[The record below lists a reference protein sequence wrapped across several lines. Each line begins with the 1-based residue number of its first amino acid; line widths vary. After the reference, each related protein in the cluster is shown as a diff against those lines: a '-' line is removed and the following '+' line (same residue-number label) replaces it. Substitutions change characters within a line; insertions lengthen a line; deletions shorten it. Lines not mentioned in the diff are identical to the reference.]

1 MGQLSIENLNVRFNT
16 PERTVLAVR
25 DLSLSVGQAETL
37 GIVGESGCGKTMTAY
52 AILRLIRKPGEIT
65 SGKIL
70 WNGADLAAMDEDKL
84 RAIRGK
90 EISMIF
96 QEPMTSLNPV
106 FKVGTQIAETI
117 QLHLGKSRK
126 ESLER
131 AAHLLDLA
139 GIPDP
144 VKRLDCYPHE
154 LSGGMRQRVMIA
166 MALSADPSML
176 IADEPTTALDVTIQ
190 AQILDLL
197 LKIQKEREMSLVF
210 ISHDLGVISNIA
222 DRIAVMYAG
231 EICETGRSEDIFAH
245 PLHPYTTGL
254 FEAVPKI
261 GSGSRRL
268 KTIQGNVPSLS
279 EAPSGCVYHPR
290 CPKASA
296 ECLEKDVKLRD
307 MGNGHFVRCIKA

>member
-1 MGQLSIENLNVRFNT
+1 MSLLSIENLNVRFNT

-25 DLSLSVGQAETL
+25 DLSLEINQGETVGV
-37 GIVGESGCGKTMTAY
+37 VGESGCGKTMTAY
-52 AILRLIRKPGEIT
+52 AILRLIRQPGEIS

-70 WNGADLAAMDEDKL
+70 WKGDDLISMKEEKL

-90 EISMIF
+90 EIAMIF

-106 FKVGTQIAETI
+106 FKVGTQIAETVE
-117 QLHLGKSRK
+117 LHLGKNRR
-126 ESLER
+126 EALQR
-131 AAHLLDLA
+131 AAELLSLA

-144 VKRLDCYPHE
+144 VKRLNCYPHE

-197 LKIQKEREMSLVF
+197 LNIQKEKKMSLIF

-231 EICETGRSEDIFAH
+231 EVCETGLSSDIFTR

-268 KTIQGNVPSLS
+268 KTIPGNVPSLS
-279 EAPSGCVYHPR
+279 TEPSGCVYYPR
-290 CPKASA
+290 CPKASP
-296 ECLEKDVKLRD
+296 ECLAQKIPLIDR
-307 MGNGHFVRCIKA
+307 GNGHSVRCIRA

>member
-1 MGQLSIENLNVRFNT
+1 MSLLSIENLNVRFNT
-16 PERTVLAVR
+16 PTRTVLAVR
-25 DLSLSVGQAETL
+25 SLSLKVGKGETI

-52 AILRLIRKPGEIT
+52 AILRLIKKPGEIS
-65 SGKIL
+65 SGKIIY
-70 WNGADLAAMDEDKL
+70 NGKDLLTMSENEI

-90 EISMIF
+90 EIAMIF

-117 QLHLGKSRK
+117 ELHLKKSRS
-126 ESLER
+126 EAMDRAVQLLE
-131 AAHLLDLA
+131 LA

-144 VKRLDCYPHE
+144 GKRIHNYPHE

-166 MALSADPSML
+166 MALSADPAML

-197 LKIQKEREMSLVF
+197 LTIQKERNMSLVF

-231 EICETGRSEDIFAH
+231 EICETGTSNDIFSN
-245 PLHPYTTGL
+245 PLHPYTIGL

-261 GSGSRRL
+261 GSGTQRL
-268 KTIQGNVPSLS
+268 ATIKGNVPSLS
-279 EAPSGCVYHPR
+279 ENPKGCAYHPR
-290 CPKASA
+290 CPKAA
-296 ECLEKDVKLRD
+296 PECLEHKIELIDK
-307 MGNGHFVRCIKA
+307 GNGHQVRCIRV

>member
-1 MGQLSIENLNVRFNT
+1 MSLLSIENLNVRFNT

-25 DLSLSVGQAETL
+25 DLSLEINQGETVGV
-37 GIVGESGCGKTMTAY
+37 VGESGCGKTMTAY
-52 AILRLIRKPGEIT
+52 AILRLIRQPGEIS

-70 WNGADLAAMDEDKL
+70 WKGDDLVSMKEEKL

-90 EISMIF
+90 EIAMIF

-106 FKVGTQIAETI
+106 FKVGTQIAETVE
-117 QLHLGKSRK
+117 LHLGKNRR
-126 ESLER
+126 EALQR
-131 AAHLLDLA
+131 AAELLSLA

-144 VKRLDCYPHE
+144 VKRLNCYPHE

-197 LKIQKEREMSLVF
+197 LNIQKEKKMSLIF

-231 EICETGRSEDIFAH
+231 EVCETGLSSDIFTR

-268 KTIQGNVPSLS
+268 KTIPGNVPSLS
-279 EAPSGCVYHPR
+279 TEPSGCVYYPR
-290 CPKASA
+290 CPKASP
-296 ECLEKDVKLRD
+296 ECLAQKIPLIDR
-307 MGNGHFVRCIKA
+307 GNGHSVRCIRA

>member
-1 MGQLSIENLNVRFNT
+1 MEKLSIENLNVQFNT
-16 PERTVLAVR
+16 PDRKVLAVR
-25 DLSLSVGQAETL
+25 NLSLEVGHGETV

-52 AILRLIRKPGEIT
+52 AILRLIRKPGEIA
-65 SGKIL
+65 SGRIL
-70 WNGADLAAMDEDKL
+70 WQGKDLVTMPEDEI
-84 RAIRGK
+84 RAVRGK

-106 FKVGTQIAETI
+106 FRVGTQIAETI
-117 QLHLGKSRK
+117 QLHLGKTKK
-126 ESLER
+126 EALER
-131 AAHLLDLA
+131 AATLLELA

-144 VKRLDCYPHE
+144 VSRLDCYPHE

-197 LKIQKEREMSLVF
+197 LNIQEQRKMSLVF

-231 EICETGRSEDIFAH
+231 EICETGSAKEIFTR

-254 FEAVPKI
+254 FEAVPHI
-261 GSGSRRL
+261 GSGTRRL
-268 KTIQGNVPSLS
+268 TTIPGNVPSLS
-279 EAPSGCVYHPR
+279 EEPKGCVYHPR

-296 ECLEKDVKLRD
+296 ECLENAVPLCDK
-307 MGNGHFVRCIKA
+307 GNGHFVRCIKA

>member
-16 PERTVLAVR
+16 PDRTVLAVR
-25 DLSLSVGQAETL
+25 NLSLCVGQGETL

-52 AILRLIRKPGEIT
+52 AILRLIRSPGEIS
-65 SGKIL
+65 SGKII
-70 WNGADLAAMDEDKL
+70 WNGADLASMDEGRL
-84 RAIRGK
+84 RAVRGR

-106 FKVGTQIAETI
+106 FRVGTQIAETI
-117 QLHLGKSRK
+117 ELHLGKSRK
-126 ESLER
+126 EALER
-131 AAHLLDLA
+131 AAHLLELA

-154 LSGGMRQRVMIA
+154 LSGGMRQRAMIA

-197 LKIQKEREMSLVF
+197 LQIQKERKMSLVF

-231 EICETGRSEDIFAH
+231 EVCETGRAEDIFSK

-261 GSGSRRL
+261 GSNTKRL
-268 KTIQGNVPSLS
+268 KTIQGTVPSLS
-279 EAPSGCVYHPR
+279 HEPSGCVYHPR

-296 ECLEKDVKLRD
+296 ECLERPVTLEDR
-307 MGNGHFVRCIKA
+307 GNGHFVRCIKA

>member
-16 PERTVLAVR
+16 PDRTVLAVR
-25 DLSLSVGQAETL
+25 DLSLSVGQAETI

-70 WNGADLAAMDEDKL
+70 WNGADLATLEEDKL

-139 GIPDP
+139 GIPDA
-144 VKRLDCYPHE
+144 VRRLDCYPHE

-197 LKIQKEREMSLVF
+197 LKIQKERKMSLVF

-231 EICETGRSEDIFAH
+231 EICETGRSEDIFSN

-261 GSGSRRL
+261 GSGTRRL

-279 EAPSGCVYHPR
+279 QEPHGCVYHPR
-290 CPKASA
+290 CPRASA
-296 ECLEKDVKLRD
+296 ECLEKNISLMDK
-307 MGNGHFVRCIKA
+307 GNGHLVRCIKA

>member
-1 MGQLSIENLNVRFNT
+1 MGQLVIENLNVRFNT
-16 PERTVLAVR
+16 PDRTVLAVR
-25 DLSLSVGQAETL
+25 DLSLSVGSGETV

-52 AILRLIRKPGEIT
+52 AILRLIRKPGEIS
-65 SGKIL
+65 SGKIF
-70 WNGADLAAMDEDKL
+70 WNGADLASMHEDDL

-106 FKVGTQIAETI
+106 FRVGTQIAETI

-126 ESLER
+126 ESLDR

-144 VKRLDCYPHE
+144 VKKLDCYPHE

-197 LKIQKEREMSLVF
+197 LSLQKERQMSLVF

-231 EICETGRSEDIFAH
+231 EICETGRSEDIFSH

-261 GSGSRRL
+261 GSGTKRL
-268 KTIQGNVPSLS
+268 KTIAGNVPSLS
-279 EAPSGCVYHPR
+279 SSPKGCVYHPR

-296 ECLEKDVKLRD
+296 ECLEKAVPLADK
-307 MGNGHFVRCIKA
+307 GNGHLVRCIRA

>member
-1 MGQLSIENLNVRFNT
+1 MSLLSIENLNVRFNT

-25 DLSLSVGQAETL
+25 DLSLEINQGETVGV
-37 GIVGESGCGKTMTAY
+37 VGESGCGKTMTAY
-52 AILRLIRKPGEIT
+52 AILRLIRQPGEIS

-70 WNGADLAAMDEDKL
+70 WKGDDLVSMKEKL

-90 EISMIF
+90 EIAMIF

-106 FKVGTQIAETI
+106 FKVGTQIAETVE
-117 QLHLGKSRK
+117 LHLGKNRR
-126 ESLER
+126 EALQR
-131 AAHLLDLA
+131 AAELLSLA

-144 VKRLDCYPHE
+144 VKRLNCYPHE

-197 LKIQKEREMSLVF
+197 LNIQKEKKMSLIF

-231 EICETGRSEDIFAH
+231 EVCETGLSSDIFTR

-268 KTIQGNVPSLS
+268 KTIPGNVPSLS
-279 EAPSGCVYHPR
+279 TEPSGCVYYPR
-290 CPKASA
+290 CPKASP
-296 ECLEKDVKLRD
+296 ECLAQKIPLIDR
-307 MGNGHFVRCIKA
+307 GNGHSVRCIRA